1 MSKHTPASWIVR
13 DVFIENFPNKYMI
26 TENKWGGKTIADCG
40 ITVSQESIANARL
53 MAASPELFHIVTEF
67 LECGDNAGHNEE
79 LKALARAA
87 IAKARG

>member
-1 MSKHTPASWIVR
+1 
-13 DVFIENFPNKYMI
+13 
-26 TENKWGGKTIADCG
+26 
-40 ITVSQESIANARL
+40 